1 MNLINT
7 IIKIIGVALF
17 NALVG
22 LLFVLLYGT
31 NLLFSVIVP
40 QVWTLAYCINLSKM
54 ERTKHDEG

>member
-22 LLFVLLYGT
+22 LLFVYFYGT
-31 NLLFSVIVP
+31 NLAFSLIVP

-54 ERTKHDEG
+54 ERTKHDED